1 MSEYEYDIDA
11 LKRDNKKM
19 EDGFE
24 KTLLQIHDALNELEI
39 QQKTMKKINDF
50 INNNPRDSPTT
61 VTNIEKFDIKEGE
74 KVMEEI
80 EKKIKELAQ
89 YRDRQIITIKKIQK
103 AIADHPL
110 NRVSQ
115 GGKRTKRKQ
124 NKKKKTNKK
133 RKFKNKSIRNGGDFG
148 DKGDFNENLKE
159 EIVDEAIGTI
169 KANWKARDQEIEKEK
184 PLPKEERKTNPY
196 SRQNIV
202 DDFKNSLDG
211 RGAKMKKCFER
222 YLDKFIAGKE
232 ECNSRENT
240 IKFIEEN
247 KQEITKKLLGKAMDA
262 FKLIF

>member
-11 LKRDNKKM
+11 LKRDKKKM

-24 KTLLQIHDALNELEI
+24 KTLLQIHDALTELEI

-124 NKKKKTNKK
+124 NKKRKTNKK
-133 RKFKNKSIRNGGDFG
+133 RSKN
-148 DKGDFNENLKE
+148 
-159 EIVDEAIGTI
+159 
-169 KANWKARDQEIEKEK
+169 
-184 PLPKEERKTNPY
+184 
-196 SRQNIV
+196 
-202 DDFKNSLDG
+202 
-211 RGAKMKKCFER
+211 
-222 YLDKFIAGKE
+222 
-232 ECNSRENT
+232 
-240 IKFIEEN
+240 
-247 KQEITKKLLGKAMDA
+247 TKKK
-262 FKLIF
+262 